1 MSAKIIDG
9 KGISIAIRQELKERV
24 ARLKEQGVVPSLTV
38 ILVGDDPGSQVYV
51 RNKERACQ
59 EAGMAGRVIRM
70 SAETTREALLS
81 EIRKVNEDDSVHGLL
96 VQLPLPK
103 HLNEAEIIR
112 AIAPEKDVDGLH
124 PMTQGFLMSGAPAAL
139 PCTPRGCIELLHRAG
154 VKLSGAEA
162 VVVGRSVMVGKP
174 MALLLLRENATVT
187 LCHSRTK
194 NLAEVTRRADVLV
207 AAIGKPRFITADMIK
222 PGAAVIDVGINRM
235 PDGKLAGDV
244 DFDSAKEVAGWIT
257 PVPGG
262 VGPMTIAM
270 LLENT
275 IEAASRHAN

>member
-1 MSAKIIDG
+1 MSATIIDG
-9 KGISIAIRQELKERV
+9 KGISIAIRADLKERV
-24 ARLKEQGVVPSLTV
+24 ARLREKGIVPSLTV

-51 RNKERACQ
+51 RNKERACK
-59 EAGMAGRVIRM
+59 EAGMVGRVIRM
-70 SAETTREALLS
+70 SAETTREELLL
-81 EIRKVNEDDSVHGLL
+81 EIQKVNEDDSVHGLL

-112 AIAPEKDVDGLH
+112 SIAAEKDVDGLH
-124 PMTQGFLMSGAPAAL
+124 PVTQGLLMSGAPAAL

-187 LCHSRTK
+187 MCHSRTRD
-194 NLAEVTRRADVLV
+194 LGEVTRRADVLV
-207 AAIGKPRFITADMIK
+207 VAIGKPNFVTGEMIK
-222 PGAAVIDVGINRM
+222 PGAAVIDVGMNRL
-235 PDGKLAGDV
+235 PDGSLTGDV
-244 DFDSAKEVAGWIT
+244 DFATAKEVAGCIT

-275 IEAASRHAN
+275 IEAASRHAG

>member
-9 KGISIAIRQELKERV
+9 KGISAQIRAELKEKV
-24 ARLKEQGVVPSLTV
+24 AGLKEKGVVPSLTV

-51 RNKERACQ
+51 RNKERACR
-59 EAGMAGRVIRM
+59 EAGMVGQVIRM
-70 SAETTREALLS
+70 PAETTREELLA

-112 AIAPEKDVDGLH
+112 SINPEKDVDGLH
-124 PMTQGFLMSGAPAAL
+124 PMTQGLILSGAPAAL
-139 PCTPRGCIELLHRAG
+139 PCTPRGCIELLKRAG
-154 VKLSGAEA
+154 VPMKGAEA
-162 VVVGRSVMVGKP
+162 VVIGRSVMVGKP
-174 MALLLLRENATVT
+174 MALLLLNEHATVT
-187 LCHSRTK
+187 ICHSRTK
-194 NLAEVTRRADVLV
+194 NLAEVARRADILV
-207 AAIGKPRFITADMIK
+207 AAIGKPRFITQDMVK

-235 PDGKLAGDV
+235 PDGSLTGDV
-244 DFDSAKEVAGWIT
+244 DYEPVREVAGFIT

-275 IEAASRHAN
+275 VEAAARHAV